1 MSAVTLERPPKKA
14 TLNRQTVREGLNSTL
29 GLSRQIFQALCRRNV
44 AISFA
49 LVLTLIGS
57 AIGVVVSAHQNRML
71 FNQLAQLHAQRDHFE
86 REWSQL
92 LLEQSALSAQSR
104 IERRA
109 SDKLGMVVPEKDQIV
124 LVSAP

>member
-1 MSAVTLERPPKKA
+1 MSAVTLAQPPKKA
-14 TLNRQTVREGLNSTL
+14 ALNRQTVREGLTTTL
-29 GLSRQIFQALCRRNV
+29 GLSRQIFRALCQRSV

-57 AIGVVVSAHQNRML
+57 SIGVVVSAHQNREL
-71 FNQLAQLHAQRDHFE
+71 FNELAQLHAQRDHFE

-109 SDKLGMVVPEKDQIV
+109 ADKLGMVAPDRDHIV

>member
-14 TLNRQTVREGLNSTL
+14 TLNRQVVREGLSSTL
-29 GLSRQIFQALCRRNV
+29 GLSRQIFQALCQRNV

-57 AIGVVVSAHQNRML
+57 AIGVVVSGHQNRVL

>member
-1 MSAVTLERPPKKA
+1 MSAVTLERPTKKA
-14 TLNRQTVREGLNSTL
+14 ALNRQAVREGVNSTL
-29 GLSRQIFQALCRRNV
+29 GLSRQIFQALCQRRV

-49 LVLTLIGS
+49 LVLALIAS
-57 AIGVVVSAHQNRML
+57 SIGVVVSAHQNRLL
-71 FNQLAQLHAQRDHFE
+71 FNQLAEFRAQRDHFE

-109 SDKLGMVVPEKDQIV
+109 SDKLGMVVPGQDQIV
-124 LVSAP
+124 LVNAP

>member
-14 TLNRQTVREGLNSTL
+14 TLNRQAVREGFTNTL
-29 GLSRQIFQALCRRNV
+29 GLSRQIFQALCQRSV

-49 LVLTLIGS
+49 LVVTLIGS
-57 AIGVVVSAHQNRML
+57 SIGVVVSAHQNREL
-71 FNQLAQLHAQRDHFE
+71 FNRLAQLHAQRDHFE

-109 SDKLGMVVPEKDQIV
+109 SDKLGMVVPPQDRIV
-124 LVSAP
+124 LVNAP